1 MIWLILTA
9 ITIAAIVGF
18 LTGWAV
24 SQDAI
29 EDMRRER
36 DEAFGVRSEPSSE
49 QSAASSTPAA
59 SNPQGTNGPNRAN
72 EAPPADKQAP
82 PGVPGHLA
90 DSEPLTGL

>member
-1 MIWLILTA
+1 MTALILTA

-36 DEAFGVRSEPSSE
+36 DEAFGVRLEPSSE
-49 QSAASSTPAA
+49 QSASSTPAA